1 MTVELQ
7 DSAGAAAVP
16 GSFKVVGQRPN
27 ILIQGG
33 SQVVEAMTI
42 DVQETLYGIFFSFT
56 IPRTQWAGDG
66 TQAEANFYTSTV
78 QAIAAAPEV
87 IAVSY
92 AQDVNA
98 AGALIDTLIVTV
110 ETPDGL
116 NTAVV
121 TLPLLT
127 ANTPASFAK
136 IAAAVATLTSTAG
149 LS

>member
-7 DSAGAAAVP
+7 DAAGAAAVP
-16 GSFKVVGQRPN
+16 GSFHVVGQRPT

-33 SQVVEAMTI
+33 SQVVDAMTI

-56 IPRTQWAGDG
+56 IPRKQWASDG

-78 QAIAAAPEV
+78 QAIAGAPET

-92 AQDVNA
+92 AQDVNP

-116 NTAVV
+116 NTANV

-127 ANTPASFAK
+127 ANSPANFQKLAD
-136 IAAAVATLTSTAG
+136 AVATLTATAA
-149 LS
+149 LT